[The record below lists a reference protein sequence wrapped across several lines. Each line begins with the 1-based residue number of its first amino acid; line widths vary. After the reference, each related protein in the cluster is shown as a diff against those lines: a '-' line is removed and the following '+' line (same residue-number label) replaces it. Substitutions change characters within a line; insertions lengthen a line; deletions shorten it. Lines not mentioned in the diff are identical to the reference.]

1 MIYKPGLNF
10 SFATIKLT
18 FSSDWNSLHLFRST
32 IFQKFLLDRVLLVW
46 HEKWATLL
54 PLGLPPMVFGGIATS
69 GATTFKPP
77 GYMQIY
83 VHNKHKVQTDGCIN
97 MYAYLAQSI
106 DIGLFSR
113 HHLLKPLSQT
123 SNKDAQI
130 LVVCLYM
137 FMPVIKPPWL
147 MHLVAIVTAFFIGEL
162 PHEVGVCLSD
172 LQVIEGNRNAYD
184 IVLKDLEPPIIA
196 RFVRFMPVT
205 DHSMN
210 VCMRVE
216 LYGCEWLG
224 KGGRGM
230 GGEDNC

>member
-1 MIYKPGLNF
+1 
-10 SFATIKLT
+10 
-18 FSSDWNSLHLFRST
+18 
-32 IFQKFLLDRVLLVW
+32 
-46 HEKWATLL
+46 
-54 PLGLPPMVFGGIATS
+54 
-69 GATTFKPP
+69 
-77 GYMQIY
+77 
-83 VHNKHKVQTDGCIN
+83 
-97 MYAYLAQSI
+97 
-106 DIGLFSR
+106 
-113 HHLLKPLSQT
+113 
-123 SNKDAQI
+123 
-130 LVVCLYM
+130 
-137 FMPVIKPPWL
+137 
-147 MHLVAIVTAFFIGEL
+147 MHLVAIVTPFFIGEL

-230 GGEDNC
+230 EGEDKR